1 MNKIMLIG
9 RLASDVK
16 MGKSGDIKYG
26 KTVIAVN
33 RAGKKDKADFI
44 QCTAFGKLAETIF
57 EYCKKGHR
65 IGIEGRLQA
74 STYEK
79 NGEKRNNYSVI
90 VESIEFLQAKEK
102 SENVNSTPEDSKKNN
117 FIDDDFPFD

>member
-33 RAGKKDKADFI
+33 RAEKKNEADFI

-57 EYCKKGHR
+57 EYYKKGHR

-102 SENVNSTPEDSKKNN
+102 SENINTTPEDSKKND